1 MKLESK
7 ALPFH
12 GGHFLQPLIK
22 QMTFPNLGGVIKA
35 KDVFEK
41 GSGSYTASYVAW
53 AKTSQ
58 LLRDHAPG
66 WYFHLAAKDG
76 NYVWE
81 APDGTG
87 YLMGYFAVDREH
99 REAHGNMPLF
109 PFPIMDNRN
118 NPIPCEK
125 ISARVFTDSHRRALC
140 ACAAFTFGLAYELWA
155 KEEIENLGATPK
167 AKPAIK
173 TAPPKTSE
181 DGEALTKQFIA
192 YVKKN
197 PDKADSVKTRLSDR
211 YSEGKINDKQR
222 DLILQTILEVEDK

>member
-1 MKLESK
+1 MNLASK

-22 QMTFPNLGGVIKA
+22 KMTFPNLGGVIKA

-66 WYFHLAAKDG
+66 WGFYLAAK
-76 NYVWE
+76 NEEYVWK
-81 APDGTG
+81 APDGSG
-87 YLMGYFAVDREH
+87 YLMCFFENGEQRT
-99 REAHGNMPLF
+99 PLF

-125 ISARVFTDSHRRALC
+125 ISARIFTDSHRRALC

-173 TAPPKTSE
+173 TEPPKTSE

-197 PDKADSVKTRLSDR
+197 PDKVDSVKTRLSDR
-211 YSEGKINDKQR
+211 YGEGKINDKQR
-222 DLILQTILEVEDK
+222 DLILQAILEVEDK